1 MPPDERRVLFR
12 GTMIRVEEGRW
23 GEKKREVV
31 RHPGAVAV
39 VPRTSDGQVVLVRQ
53 MREAL
58 DREILEVPAG
68 TRDVDG
74 EPPEQT
80 GRREVAEETG
90 YRATSMERIGSIVS
104 APGYSD
110 EVVELF
116 AADVEPGGEPEE
128 GIEVVLMPFEEAVTA
143 VRDGRITD
151 AKSVAALLLLASAS
165 SGG

>member
-1 MPPDERRVLFR
+1 MLFR

-39 VPRTSDGQVVLVRQ
+39 VPRTADGRVVLVRQ

-68 TRDVDG
+68 TRDVEG
-74 EPPEQT
+74 EPPEET

-90 YRATSMERIGSIVS
+90 YRVMSIERIGSIVS

-116 AADVEPGGEPEE
+116 AAEVEPGPGEPEE
-128 GIEVVLMPFEEAVTA
+128 DIEVVLMPFEEAVA
-143 VRDGRITD
+143 AARDGRITD
-151 AKSVAALLLLASAS
+151 AKSVAALLLLSSAR
-165 SGG
+165 